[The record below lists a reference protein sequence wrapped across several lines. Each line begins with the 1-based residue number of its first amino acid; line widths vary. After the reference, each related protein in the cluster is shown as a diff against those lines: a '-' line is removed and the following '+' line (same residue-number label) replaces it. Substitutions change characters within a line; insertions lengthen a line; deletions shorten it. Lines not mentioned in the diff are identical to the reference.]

1 MIKNR
6 FTYLAPKSV
15 EEAVALL
22 AESPSDTEVLGGGTW
37 VVVEMTAGV
46 RDPRRVIDLKN
57 AGLRYVK
64 EEGGS
69 IVIGARATYTDVLR
83 SAAAK
88 QLPALVAMC
97 AGITGGAQLRNRA
110 TLAGSA
116 CYANPS
122 ADVHGL
128 LVGLGATISLRSAA
142 GSRQVAAADFYKGAF
157 DVDLQTG
164 ELLESISIPIPAA
177 SGVKQGY
184 YKFKLAESSWP
195 ICTGTALVA
204 ADGSATVTIGAANSR
219 PVTVKGSAADLDAL
233 AAAAEAAI
241 TSPFSDELAAGDY
254 RKQIA
259 GAIAK
264 RAVKAAV

>member
-6 FTYLAPKSV
+6 FQYLTPKSV
-15 EEAVALL
+15 EEAAALL
-22 AESPSDTEVLGGGTW
+22 AESPGDTAVLGGGTW
-37 VVVEMTAGV
+37 VVVEMTMGE
-46 RDPRRVIDLKN
+46 RDPRRVVDLRD

-64 EEGGS
+64 EEGGNL
-69 IVIGARATYTDVLR
+69 VLGARATYTDVLR

-88 QLPALVAMC
+88 KVPALIAMC
-97 AGITGGAQLRNRA
+97 EGVTGGAQLRNRA
-110 TLAGSA
+110 TIAGSV

-122 ADVHGL
+122 ADAHGL
-128 LVGLGATISLRSAA
+128 LVGLGATFSLRSAS

-157 DVDLQTG
+157 STALAAG
-164 ELLESISIPIPAA
+164 EILESISIPIQG
-177 SGVKQGY
+177 GVKQGY

-195 ICTGTALVA
+195 VCTGTAVVA
-204 ADGSATVTIGAANSR
+204 GDGTATVTIGAANTR
-219 PVTVKGSAADLDAL
+219 PVTVSGSVSDLEAL
-233 AAAAEAAI
+233 AQAAEAAI
-241 TSPFSDELAAGDY
+241 TSPFSDTLAAGDY